1 MTDYNRSNPMTQN
14 RSNMEYVL
22 DMMSSQDNS
31 GQSQEQIDQLKAQL
45 GQDMKS
51 KMMQNMFQYGANSSQ
66 SQG

>member
-14 RSNMEYVL
+14 RANMEYVL